1 MSLESATTAMKAK
14 AALAPPLG
22 HRVKFDLGADGVIL
36 WDGTGPTAN
45 IGNDAG
51 EAETTIAISLADLDQ
66 LIAGALNPTMA
77 YMTGKLKIEGSMG
90 VALKMSGLLSD

>member
-1 MSLESATTAMKAK
+1 MSLDSATAALKGK

-22 HRVKFDLGADGVIL
+22 HRVKFDLGADGIIL
-36 WDGTGPTAN
+36 WDGTGPSASVTN
-45 IGNDAG
+45 EPG

-77 YMTGKLKIEGSMG
+77 YMTGRLKIDGSMG

>member
-1 MSLESATTAMKAK
+1 MSLESATAALEAK

-22 HRVKFDLGADGVIL
+22 HSVKFDLGGDGVIL
-36 WDGTGPTAN
+36 WDGTGPSASITN
-45 IGNDAG
+45 ESGDAK
-51 EAETTIAISLADLDQ
+51 TTIAIGLADLDK
-66 LIAGALNPTMA
+66 LIAGALDPTTA